1 MMFGAIGA
9 IFLSRLPV
17 RADFPFRVPTVSWI
31 STTVLLISTI
41 FCQYALHSARQSR
54 ISGLRKGLLGTLA
67 LGILFLVLQ
76 GVSWM
81 EIARQIQTT
90 GNNIFTGLFYVFT
103 ALHGGHL
110 LGGLVFLGFL
120 TYRVMARAQVDALKV
135 ELGTLYWHFLGILW
149 LGLFALM
156 LIG

>member
-1 MMFGAIGA
+1 M
-9 IFLSRLPV
+9 
-17 RADFPFRVPTVSWI
+17 RADFPFHVPTASWI
-31 STTVLLISTI
+31 STTVLLISSV
-41 FCQYALHSARQSR
+41 FCQYALNSARQTR
-54 ISGLRKGLLGTLA
+54 ILGVRNGLLGTLA
-67 LGILFLVLQ
+67 LGILFLALQ

-81 EIARQIQTT
+81 ELARQIQAT

-103 ALHGGHL
+103 ALHGAHL

-120 TYRVMARAQVDALKV
+120 TYSVMVWAQVDALKV

-149 LGLFALM
+149 AGLFALM